1 MSHVPSIA
9 LNDGHEIPQLGVGV
23 FKVDPDTTE
32 RNVAEALEIG
42 YRHIDTAAA
51 YRNEEGVG
59 RAIAASGIPRDELWI
74 TTKLFNDA
82 HPRDKALAAIDE
94 SLGKLGV
101 DAVDLYLIHWPL
113 PQHDDYA
120 DTWGTMIDIR
130 SAGKATSIGVSNFQ
144 PEHLERIVDETG
156 IVPAVNQIELH
167 PAFAQRE
174 LRAVHERLGI
184 VTEAWGPLGQGKY
197 DLLERGPIVAAA
209 EAHGVTPAQVV
220 LRWHLQHGIVIF
232 PKSSS
237 KHRLAENFDLFGFEL
252 DEGEMGAIDLLDEH
266 KRVGSHPDDVN

>member
-1 MSHVPSIA
+1 MSDVPFIP
-9 LNDGHEIPQLGVGV
+9 LNDGHRIPQLGVGV
-23 FKVDPDTTE
+23 FKVDPETTE
-32 RNVAEALEIG
+32 KNVAEALEIG

-59 RAIAASGIPRDELWI
+59 RAIAASGIPRDELFV
-74 TTKLFNDA
+74 TTKLFNDD
-82 HPRDKALAAIDE
+82 HPRAKAMTAIDA
-94 SLGKLGV
+94 SLQKLGLES
-101 DAVDLYLIHWPL
+101 VDLYLIHWPL
-113 PQHDDYA
+113 PQRDDYA

-130 SAGKATSIGVSNFQ
+130 SAGKARSIGVSNFQ
-144 PEHLERIVDETG
+144 QEHLERIVDETG
-156 IVPAVNQIELH
+156 ITPAINQIELH
-167 PAFAQRE
+167 PAFSQPE
-174 LRAVHERLGI
+174 LRAVHETMGI

-209 EAHGVTPAQVV
+209 EAHGVSAAQAV

-237 KHRLAENFDLFGFEL
+237 RERLAQNFDLFGFEL
-252 DEGEMGAIDLLDEH
+252 SADEMAAIDAMDEG